1 MWRWIGR
8 ALWRWASARMATD
21 QCGGTS
27 YSTNSCN
34 STSVAP
40 CAAPSSCEHSF
51 NLALPYTARA
61 GRQLI
66 AAERQLITAD
76 RQLIAADGQLIAT
89 SRQLIAAGRQLIAT
103 HRQLIAA
110 DIS

>member
-1 MWRWIGR
+1 MDRAR
-8 ALWRWASARMATD
+8 ALAVDRARDLAL
-21 QCGGTS
+21 GI
-27 YSTNSCN
+27 N

-40 CAAPSSCEHSF
+40 CAALCSCAHSF

-66 AAERQLITAD
+66 SAERQLIPAD

-89 SRQLIAAGRQLIAT
+89 SRQLIATSRQRIAT

-110 DIS
+110 DSS